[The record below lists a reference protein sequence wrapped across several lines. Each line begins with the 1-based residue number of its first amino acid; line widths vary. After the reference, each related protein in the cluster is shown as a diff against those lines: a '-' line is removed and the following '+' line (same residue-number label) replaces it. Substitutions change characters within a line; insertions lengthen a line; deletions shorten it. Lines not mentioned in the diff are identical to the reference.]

1 MSLDVAE
8 EWIQELIGDDVEVCE
23 QSLAACIALM
33 GDKVDGLEA
42 EVEKLEG
49 KLIDIEDERDEKERL
64 ECEVDDLRGR
74 VASADQIVRAF
85 GDPEDSGHE
94 GFVTK
99 MADFL
104 FTQRGV
110 PCRLFTDTG
119 EEVERYAVERDLK
132 ALFHEAGKA

>member
-8 EWIQELIGDDVEVCE
+8 EWIQELMGDEVEVCE
-23 QSLAACIALM
+23 QSLAACIELM
-33 GDKVDGLEA
+33 GDKIDGLETR
-42 EVEKLEG
+42 VEELERS
-49 KLIDIEDERDEKERL
+49 LSDIEDTQYENELL
-64 ECEVDDLRGR
+64 ECEVDELRGR
-74 VASADQIVRAF
+74 VDSADQIVRAF

-94 GFVTK
+94 GFVMK
-99 MADFL
+99 MADFM

-132 ALFHEAGKA
+132 ALFSEAGTA

>member
-1 MSLDVAE
+1 MSHVMKKWLKEIVGSIADESESTLAE
-8 EWIQELIGDDVEVCE
+8 CIEGMDKKIDELCDEIDELKDEV
-23 QSLAACIALM
+23 SAL
-33 GDKVDGLEA
+33 
-42 EVEKLEG
+42 
-49 KLIDIEDERDEKERL
+49 EDERDEKERL
-64 ECEVDDLRGR
+64 ECEVDHLRGR

-94 GFVTK
+94 GFVMK

-119 EEVERYAVERDLK
+119 EEVERYAVERDMK